1 MEIHPSALVSPH
13 AELASEVKIGPYSII
28 GDHVT
33 IGRNTV
39 IDSHVVI
46 EGPTQIGEGNRIYP
60 FVSIGSPP
68 QDVGYKG
75 EETRIVIGDDNII
88 REYVT
93 INRATTKQEWVTGV
107 GNRNYIMTY
116 AHIAHDCKLGN
127 EIIMSNVA
135 TLAGHT
141 IIGDNA

>member
-46 EGPTQIGEGNRIYP
+46 EGPTQIGERNRIYP

-68 QDVGYKG
+68 QD
-75 EETRIVIGDDNII
+75 
-88 REYVT
+88 
-93 INRATTKQEWVTGV
+93 
-107 GNRNYIMTY
+107 M
-116 AHIAHDCKLGN
+116 
-127 EIIMSNVA
+127 
-135 TLAGHT
+135 
-141 IIGDNA
+141 